1 MNELMPIEI
10 IENKI
15 YIIRGQKVMLD
26 KDLAWLYEV
35 ETKKLNQAVKRNI
48 ERFPEDFMFQL
59 TKEEF
64 DKLMSEDV
72 TFKMGNK
79 GLRSQSATSSED
91 EILMSQF
98 VTSSWGGIRKMPY
111 AFTEHGVAMLSSVLR
126 SERAIAINIQIV
138 RIFNKLRNMAIEHK
152 SLRDELT
159 ELKNSFIKYAKGNNL
174 ELEEIYKQLDYLH
187 GGCGKI
193 QKMTIF
199 CNFSNPTLEVL
210 TPYRL
215 RDSRR
220 HGVKPDIRDCGK
232 IKIFPQS
239 HDITK
244 PTKIGFTN

>member
-26 KDLAWLYEV
+26 KDLAWLYEA
-35 ETKKLNQAVKRNI
+35 ETKRLNEAVKRNI

-64 DKLMSEDV
+64 EKLMSENV

-79 GLRSQSATSSED
+79 GLRSQFVTSKED
-91 EILMSQF
+91 ENLKSQF
-98 VTSSWGGIRKMPY
+98 ATSSWGGIRKMPY

-152 SLRDELT
+152 GLRDELT

-187 GGCGKI
+187 
-193 QKMTIF
+193 
-199 CNFSNPTLEVL
+199 
-210 TPYRL
+210 
-215 RDSRR
+215 
-220 HGVKPDIRDCGK
+220 
-232 IKIFPQS
+232 
-239 HDITK
+239 DITK

>member
-1 MNELMPIEI
+1 
-10 IENKI
+10 
-15 YIIRGQKVMLD
+15 MLD

-35 ETKKLNQAVKRNI
+35 ETKRLNQAVKRNI

-64 DKLMSEDV
+64 EKLMSENV

-79 GLRSQSATSSED
+79 GLRVHSANSKEDENLKSQFVTSSED
-91 EILMSQF
+91 DFLMSQF
-98 VTSSWGGIRKMPY
+98 VTSKEDENLKSQFATSSWGGIRKMPY

-187 GGCGKI
+187 
-193 QKMTIF
+193 
-199 CNFSNPTLEVL
+199 
-210 TPYRL
+210 
-215 RDSRR
+215 
-220 HGVKPDIRDCGK
+220 
-232 IKIFPQS
+232 
-239 HDITK
+239 DITK